1 MSTVMIQV
9 RNVPQ
14 RIHRTLKARAS
25 LAGKSLSDY
34 VREEL
39 VAMAAIPSE
48 AEIRAQ
54 LDAAEP
60 FAMKASAARMVRAE
74 RDVA

>member
-1 MSTVMIQV
+1 MATVMMQI

-14 RIHRTLKARAS
+14 RVHRTLKARAS

-39 VAMAAIPSE
+39 VAMAAVPSA

-54 LDAAEP
+54 LEAAEP
-60 FAMKASAARMVRAE
+60 FVMQASSARIVRAE